1 MSQKWDVTID
11 GEGWLV
17 RLRYGHSGNR
27 LNKADFRQ
35 QETE

>member
-1 MSQKWDVTID
+1 MRQKWVAVD

-17 RLRYGHSGNR
+17 RLRYGYSGNR